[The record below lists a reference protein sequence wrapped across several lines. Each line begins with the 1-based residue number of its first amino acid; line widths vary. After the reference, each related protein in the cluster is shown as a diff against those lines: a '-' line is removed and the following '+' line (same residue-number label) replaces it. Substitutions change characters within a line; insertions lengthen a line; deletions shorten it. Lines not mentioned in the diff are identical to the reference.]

1 MGIGRLVG
9 VMIAV
14 AGAVVL
20 WTGLK
25 AKDSVV
31 EKTRHALTGRYSQE
45 TTLYLAGGGAA
56 VAGGVLLVLF
66 GGGGG
71 RRRR

>member
-1 MGIGRLVG
+1 MGRILG

-20 WTGLK
+20 WTGLNARDSLAEK
-25 AKDSVV
+25 ASK
-31 EKTRHALTGRYSQE
+31 ALTGRYSDR
-45 TTLYLAGGGAA
+45 TTIELAGGGAA
-56 VAGGVLLVLF
+56 LAGGVLLVLF